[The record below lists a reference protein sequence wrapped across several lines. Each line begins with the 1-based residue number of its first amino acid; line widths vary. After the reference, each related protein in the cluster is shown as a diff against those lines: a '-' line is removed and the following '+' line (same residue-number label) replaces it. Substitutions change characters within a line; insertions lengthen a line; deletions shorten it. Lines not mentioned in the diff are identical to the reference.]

1 MMAKS
6 AQFHNRKSDT
16 RGKSRLPFPARGE
29 RGVALLISLMLLTL
43 LSVMSLVM
51 VMTISPDMLING
63 YYGNYRGSFYAAD
76 SGLNITRQAVVNQ
89 LQGYVNTTSCAG
101 WGANVPANLQ
111 TTCGKAPFNTSDNT
125 TNLTTAAQDAAS
137 AVIAS
142 ALATSG
148 GYGSFSSLN
157 SGTAATSWPGSFEL
171 VNTTNCPSTLT
182 LVSAAPS
189 AGGTNNTPYTAYT
202 YQFNYK
208 LCSLGRAQ
216 SAQQVYTSENGAITL
231 VITASGAAS
240 QNTSFSAFGAFIS
253 NYAPNSAPLVPGTFE
268 GPSFTNGAWQFE
280 AGGAYTF
287 TGPVGSANA
296 NLDYYINGNWYDSSN
311 TSYTSGGTKIA
322 PTFEG
327 PVNLGQ
333 TPLTLPPND
342 FSQKWAVL
350 DGQGCGE
357 GGTTCG
363 GTVLPPVPGLPD
375 MTSHLKDING
385 NAYASSGTAPSSGV
399 FLPYSCTGSGSACTS
414 SGVMNGGGIYVEGN
428 ASVGL
433 TLGTDSNGNLT
444 QTYTITQGST
454 TTTVTTTVGA
464 QPNASYTKVVSG
476 SKTVTLSGVP
486 MNKVPT
492 QAQQGT
498 MLYVDGNIT
507 ALSGPGQGVPSI
519 QDGSQVTIVA
529 NGNVNITGDIIYKHE
544 ANTLDTSDTYL
555 PQNNTQQVLGVF
567 TASGNIVLSSPY
579 SNQNLQVDGALAPLG
594 NNSNCGSN
602 SCGFL
607 VNGHINTFNNYG
619 AQSQTNIFGASM
631 NTQNTWYDTRFATG
645 FGPPWFPA
653 TIVNQS
659 DIALGPPTVTPTV
672 IRMSWTTSPQ

>member
-16 RGKSRLPFPARGE
+16 HGRSRRPFPARGE
-29 RGVALLISLMLLTL
+29 RGVALLVSLMLLTL
-43 LSVMSLVM
+43 LSVMSVVM

-76 SGLNITRQAVVNQ
+76 SGLNIGRQALVNQ
-89 LQGYVNTTSCAG
+89 LQGYVNTASCPG
-101 WGANVPANLQ
+101 WVIGLPANLQ
-111 TTCGKAPFNTSDNT
+111 TTCGKAPLNTSDNT
-125 TNLTTAAQDAAS
+125 TNASTAATDAAN
-137 AVIAS
+137 AVIANVLS
-142 ALATSG
+142 SG
-148 GYGSFSSLN
+148 VYGSLSSLN
-157 SGTAATSWPGSFEL
+157 SGTAATSWPGSFQL

-182 LVSAAPS
+182 LAGAPVPT
-189 AGGTNNTPYTAYT
+189 GTTTYTAYT
-202 YQFNYK
+202 YTFNYK

-216 SAQQVYTSENGAITL
+216 SAQQVYTSENGAISLTIQA
-231 VITASGAAS
+231 VGAQQ
-240 QNTSFSAFGAFIS
+240 QNASFSAFGAFIS

-296 NLDYYINGNWYDSSN
+296 NIDYYINGNWYDSSN

-322 PTFEG
+322 PNFEG

-333 TPLTLPPND
+333 TALQLPPND

-357 GGTTCG
+357 SSGAPCG
-363 GTVLPPVPGLPD
+363 GIVPPTQP
-375 MTSHLKDING
+375 TSANMNNYLKDING
-385 NAYASSGTAPSSGV
+385 NAYPSGTPPSSGV

-414 SGVMNGGGIYVEGN
+414 SGAMTGGGVYVEGN

-433 TLGTDSNGNLT
+433 TMGTDSNGNLT
-444 QTYTITQGST
+444 QTYTITQGAT

-464 QPNASYTKVVSG
+464 PTSAGYTKVVSG
-476 SKTVTLSGVP
+476 AKTVTLSGVP
-486 MNKVPT
+486 MNKVNLTNP
-492 QAQQGT
+492 QQGT
-498 MLYVDGNIT
+498 MLYVDGNISG
-507 ALSGPGQGVPSI
+507 LSGPGQGQASI

-544 ANTLDTSDTYL
+544 ANTQDTNDTYSST
-555 PQNNTQQVLGVF
+555 NDGGQVLGVF

-579 SNQNLQVDGALAPLG
+579 SNQNLKVDGALAPLG
-594 NNSNCGSN
+594 TNSNCGSN

-619 AQSQTNIFGASM
+619 GQSQTNIFGASM
-631 NTQNTWYDTRFATG
+631 NTQNTWYDTRFASG
-645 FGPPWFPA
+645 FGPPWFPS
-653 TIVNQS
+653 TTVNQ
-659 DIALGPPTVTPTV
+659 DNIALGPPQV
-672 IRMSWTTSPQ
+672 IATTNRMSWTTSPQ